1 MTIVRLWGGEV
12 NLTGLYVFGV
22 VALVMCGLKLTV
34 FDHWTWWR
42 VILPLAIFVGFNV
55 TYAVVG
61 FIYLTFA
68 KLPEQSEEEQA
79 ALDEAHDLNPD
90 YWISMLFFTVF
101 ADNAVRWLEGSEDA
115 YWFWPF
121 SGDSNVLAVFG
132 GLSVLILFF
141 YWSSIGQVLRQPD

>member
-1 MTIVRLWGGEV
+1 MTIVRLWGGEI
-12 NLTGLYVFGV
+12 NLTGLYGSGV
-22 VALVMCGLKLTV
+22 VTLVMCGLNLTV
-34 FDHWTWWR
+34 FDQWTWWR

-79 ALDEAHDLNPD
+79 ALDEVHDLNPD

-101 ADNAVRWLEGSEDA
+101 ADNAVRWLEGSEENGTD
-115 YWFWPF
+115 
-121 SGDSNVLAVFG
+121 
-132 GLSVLILFF
+132 LSVEC
-141 YWSSIGQVLRQPD
+141 Q